1 MNSKILSGGIAG
13 LAFAA
18 LLADGLPASAEI
30 VNLKVAPL
38 SGANEVPPNAAKATG
53 SVTATYDTA
62 SKKLS
67 WKGSYTGLTGPVTG
81 SHFHSAEKATM
92 NGTVQVPIVAATSP
106 FEGSATLT
114 DAQAADVMA
123 GRFYI
128 NIHTAANPGGEIRGQ
143 VTK

>member
-1 MNSKILSGGIAG
+1 MQTTSILRSGIAG

-18 LLADGLPASAEI
+18 FLSLPASAEM

-38 SGANEVPPNAAKATG
+38 SGANEVPPVTTAAKGTL
-53 SVTATYDTA
+53 TATYDTT

-92 NGTVQVPIVAATSP
+92 NGTIQVPIVAATSP

-128 NIHTAANPGGEIRGQ
+128 NIHTAVNPGGEIRGQ

>member
-1 MNSKILSGGIAG
+1 MQTSKIRTGLAG

-18 LLADGLPASAEI
+18 LLAGSLPASAEM

-38 SGANEVPPNAAKATG
+38 SGANEVPPNTAKATG
-53 SVTATYDTA
+53 SMTATYDTI

-92 NGTVQVPIVAATSP
+92 NGTIQVPIVAATSP

-143 VTK
+143 VSK

>member
-1 MNSKILSGGIAG
+1 MQTSMLRGGMAG

-18 LLADGLPASAEI
+18 LLAGGLLASAET

-38 SGANEVPPNAAKATG
+38 AGSNEVPPVTTAAKGTL
-53 SVTATYDTA
+53 TATYDTT

-92 NGTVQVPIVAATSP
+92 NGKVEVPIVAATSP

-114 DAQAADVMA
+114 DAQAADLMA

-143 VTK
+143 VSK

>member
-1 MNSKILSGGIAG
+1 MHVSLYRSGLAG

-18 LLADGLPASAEI
+18 LFALPAGAET

-38 SGANEVPPNAAKATG
+38 SGLNEVPPNTAKATG
-53 SVTATYDTA
+53 SVTATYDTV

-81 SHFHSAEKATM
+81 AHFHAAERATM
-92 NGTVQVPIVAATSP
+92 NGAIQVPIMAATSP

-128 NIHTAANPGGEIRGQ
+128 NVHTAANPGGEIRGQ